1 MGREGEAGRPGPT
14 GRGLCRARRRLWVSN
29 AESGGGR
36 CCPHW
41 SGRVPARCNEDAVGI
56 TATSGR
62 LAQTHS
68 AASVPSLPLTVLTGS
83 EGGRWLPGV
92 SGLFH
97 VPAGPRAP
105 SGPAPVPGPC
115 AQRPRPHGGGHAT
128 AGARR
133 QLPGRPPRGAG
144 GRTRVLGA
152 SVLLSAQPGGQATR
166 AGRGEAGRGPGR
178 GRVGGGSGQVRGCRP
193 QLPTLPGRS
202 LNRAPRRPRAR
213 PATPP
218 RVPGSRG
225 RSPSREGP
233 GPQR

>member
-29 AESGGGR
+29 AKSG
-36 CCPHW
+36 PHW
-41 SGRVPARCNEDAVGI
+41 SGRIPARCNEDAVGI

-92 SGLFH
+92 SGLFR

-115 AQRPRPHGGGHAT
+115 AQRPRPHGVDTPRPAPEGSSRGG
-128 AGARR
+128 
-133 QLPGRPPRGAG
+133 PR
-144 GRTRVLGA
+144 V
-152 SVLLSAQPGGQATR
+152 GQAAARVSWGRLFSCLRSR
-166 AGRGEAGRGPGR
+166 AGRRPGR
-178 GRVGGGSGQVRGCRP
+178 
-193 QLPTLPGRS
+193 
-202 LNRAPRRPRAR
+202 AEAR
-213 PATPP
+213 LAG
-218 RVPGSRG
+218 VPGAAARG
-225 RSPSREGP
+225 AAPARSVDAARSFPHSP
-233 GPQR
+233 DAH

>member
-92 SGLFH
+92 SGLFR

-115 AQRPRPHGGGHAT
+115 AQRPRPHGVDTPRPAPEGSSRGG
-128 AGARR
+128 
-133 QLPGRPPRGAG
+133 PR
-144 GRTRVLGA
+144 V
-152 SVLLSAQPGGQATR
+152 GQAAARVSWGRLFSCLRSR
-166 AGRGEAGRGPGR
+166 AGRRPGR
-178 GRVGGGSGQVRGCRP
+178 AEARLAGVPGAAARGAAPARSVDAA
-193 QLPTLPGRS
+193 RS
-202 LNRAPRRPRAR
+202 LPH
-213 PATPP
+213 
-218 RVPGSRG
+218 
-225 RSPSREGP
+225 SPDAH
-233 GPQR
+233 